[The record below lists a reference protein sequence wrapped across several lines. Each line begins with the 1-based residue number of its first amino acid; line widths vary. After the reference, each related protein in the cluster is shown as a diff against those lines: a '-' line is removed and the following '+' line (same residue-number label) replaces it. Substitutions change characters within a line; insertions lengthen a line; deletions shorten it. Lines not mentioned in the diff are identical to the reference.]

1 MANNIDSLTNQYLQ
15 VSGRPTQTNGPDKS
29 AEQATDAKARSVASQ
44 NSDTVQV
51 TDDARLMQAVEERL
65 GQVSEVDS
73 KRVDEIRS
81 RIESGDYSVS
91 AERTADKMPAMDRS
105 LPVDK

>member
-29 AEQATDAKARSVASQ
+29 QEQATTAKAKNAAQ
-44 NSDTVQV
+44 NADTIQV

-91 AERTADKMPAMDRS
+91 AERTADKMLAMDRS

>member
-15 VSGRPTQTNGPDKS
+15 VAARPTQTNGPDKP
-29 AEQATDAKARSVASQ
+29 AEQATTAKAKNAAQ
-44 NSDTVQV
+44 NADTIQV

-91 AERTADKMPAMDRS
+91 AERTADKMLAMDRS